1 MVNRTR
7 GSVAV
12 FGAGGHAKVVIATL
26 REAGFSPSVVLD
38 DDPTL
43 QGRQVLGVPV
53 LGPMSSLADHR
64 VDGAVIGIGT
74 NAVRM
79 RIAEGLREVPWV
91 TVIHP
96 AAVVH
101 STVQLGP
108 GTVVFA
114 GAVIQPDTT
123 CGQHVI
129 VNTSASIDHD
139 CVIEDFS
146 HVAPGVHL
154 AGGVRVARAAFVGIG
169 SAVIPGR
176 QIGAGAMVGA
186 GSVVIHDVP
195 AATTVA
201 GSPARPLA
209 SGRH

>member
-12 FGAGGHAKVVIATL
+12 FGAGGHAKVVISTL
-26 REAGFSPSVVLD
+26 LDAGFAPSVVLD
-38 DDPTL
+38 DDPASW
-43 QGRQVLGVPV
+43 GRQVLGIPV
-53 LGPMSSLADHR
+53 RGPLNSLADHR

-74 NAVRM
+74 NSVRM
-79 RIAEGLREVPWV
+79 RIAEQLLDVAWV

-123 CGQHVI
+123 CGRHVI
-129 VNTSASIDHD
+129 VNTAASIDHD

-146 HVAPGVHL
+146 HIAPGARL
-154 AGGVRVARAAFVGIG
+154 AGNVQVSRAAFLGIG
-169 SAVIPGR
+169 SVVIPGR
-176 QIGAGAMVGA
+176 HIGAGAMVGA
-186 GSVVIHDVP
+186 GSVVIRDVP
-195 AATTVA
+195 ASATVA

-209 SGRH
+209 SGRD